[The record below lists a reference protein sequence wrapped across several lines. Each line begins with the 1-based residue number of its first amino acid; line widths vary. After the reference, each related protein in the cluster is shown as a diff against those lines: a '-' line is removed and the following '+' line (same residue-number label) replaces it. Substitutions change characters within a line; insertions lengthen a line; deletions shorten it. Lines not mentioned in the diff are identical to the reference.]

1 MARKL
6 EPLGDRI
13 VVKAVEQENQTKSGI
28 FIPDSAK
35 ERPQEGSVVAVGP
48 GRVNDDGSRVAMDV
62 AVGDVVIY
70 SKFAGTEFEE
80 DGEEYLIMKETDI
93 LAKVG

>member
-1 MARKL
+1 M
-6 EPLGDRI
+6 
-13 VVKAVEQENQTKSGI
+13 EQENQTKSGI

>member
-1 MARKL
+1 
-6 EPLGDRI
+6 
-13 VVKAVEQENQTKSGI
+13 
-28 FIPDSAK
+28 
-35 ERPQEGSVVAVGP
+35 
-48 GRVNDDGSRVAMDV
+48 MDV